1 MMKRYFNIAG
11 PCWPNKHYMLPA
23 LARCQGVVR
32 LIEREQYFVIHAA
45 HQSGKT
51 TLLIELTK
59 QLNAEGTYH
68 ALYCSLENMEKIDDP
83 KEGIPLVVK
92 TIANHLSGQ
101 THLEHYPFAE
111 GVDYSDYANVLQKS
125 LSTLCKQVEKPM
137 IILFDEIDC
146 LANGTLI
153 SFLRQIRSGY
163 VSRQLTPF
171 VHSVALIGMRNIRDY
186 KAKVREERETLGS
199 ASPFNIV
206 AKALTLHNFTQEEI
220 AALYAQHTE
229 DTGQVFPD
237 DVVERVYHYTNGQPW
252 LVNAIAT
259 HIVDEILYGDT
270 SQPILADYVDEAA
283 QTIIKQR
290 PTHIDSLMKRLKET
304 RVQRIVEPLLLG
316 EARGY
321 STLDDDYQYVLDLG
335 LVRKE
340 GPHLIPSNRIYGE
353 VMIRWLSSAT
363 QMELEQ
369 QGTIPQAPAY
379 LVDGKLDM
387 RRLLGNFQ
395 VFWRENSEIWIER
408 YQYKEA
414 APHLVLHAFLQW
426 VVNAGGTIHREVASG
441 RGSLN
446 ICITYGDRHY
456 RYPIELKIRRDTKTV
471 GEGQT
476 QLADYMEH
484 LGCDEGWL
492 IVFDTRKT
500 VSWEEKLLWQ
510 TDTINGKMVHTV
522 GC

>member
-68 ALYCSLENMEKIDDP
+68 VLYCSLESAEKIVDAE
-83 KEGIPLVVK
+83 KGIPAVVDSLRSQ
-92 TIANHLSGQ
+92 ISLHPQLRQ
-101 THLEHYPFAE
+101 YQFAE
-111 GVDYSDYANVLQKS
+111 TTFYFNTLLRMS
-125 LSTLCKQVEKPM
+125 LTHFCENLDKPL

-153 SFLRQIRSGY
+153 SFLRQIREGY
-163 VSRQLTPF
+163 VNRQLTPF
-171 VHSVALIGMRNIRDY
+171 VHVVGLIGMRNIRDY
-186 KAKVREERETLGS
+186 KARVREEHETLGS

-206 AKALTLHNFTQEEI
+206 TEALTLHDFTQEEI
-220 AALYAQHTE
+220 AALYAQHTA

-252 LVNAIAT
+252 LVNAIAR
-259 HIVDEILYGDT
+259 HIVFKILGNDT

-290 PTHIDSLMKRLKET
+290 PTHIDSLMKSLKET

-335 LVRKE
+335 LLRE
-340 GPHLIPSNRIYGE
+340 DGPELLPSNRVYGE

-363 QMELEQ
+363 QMELER

-387 RRLLGNFQ
+387 KRLLGNFQ

-414 APHLVLHAFLQW
+414 APHLVLHAFLQR
-426 VVNAGGTIHREVASG
+426 VINAGGTIHREVASG
-441 RGSLN
+441 RGRLD
-446 ICITYGDRHY
+446 ICIEYGDRHY

-471 GEGQT
+471 AEGQT
-476 QLADYMEH
+476 QLADYMER

-500 VSWEEKLLWQ
+500 VSWEEKLFWQ